1 MELHDAIIDFLSVF
15 PAGNPMIIKNTISNY
30 SDQILKDNLYK
41 LLMMNNDN
49 FVLYNITQN
58 DSQYNHVYYLILE
71 LIYKEVMSRM
81 NKTNCIAPTTLS
93 IDAVEFI
100 PNVYVS
106 NFTVHKLNSN
116 SIRHIKNMINNP
128 FNIKHKKSIT
138 IDDVLSNNKI
148 MPKYTKDI
156 MIQLIKS
163 SDEFSYDDSSRIVRI
178 KN

>member
-15 PAGNPMIIKNTISNY
+15 PEGNPMIIKNKISNY
-30 SDQILKDNLYK
+30 SDETLKNNLYK

-49 FVLYNITQN
+49 YVLYNITHN
-58 DSQYNHVYYLILE
+58 DSQYNHVYYLILG

-81 NKTNCIAPTTLS
+81 NNTHSIAPTTLS
-93 IDAVEFI
+93 IDAVEFV

-116 SIRHIKNMINNP
+116 SIKHIKNMINNP
-128 FNIKHKKSIT
+128 FNIKHKKPIT
-138 IDDVLSNNKI
+138 IDDVLLNKKI
-148 MPKYTKDI
+148 IPTYNRDI

-163 SDEFSYDDSSRIVRI
+163 SDEFSYDDSSRIIRI